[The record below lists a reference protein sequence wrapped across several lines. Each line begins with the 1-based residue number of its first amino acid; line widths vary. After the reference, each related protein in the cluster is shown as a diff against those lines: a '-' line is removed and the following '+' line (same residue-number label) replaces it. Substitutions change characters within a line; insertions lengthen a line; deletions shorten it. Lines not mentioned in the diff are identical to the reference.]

1 MRDINQRRLRYFH
14 AVYTHGKIRTAA
26 DYLNT
31 DSSVITRQIG
41 LLEQEIGFKLFERR
55 PRGVAPTEVAKS
67 LLEYYCKNR
76 EARAEFEA
84 DVRALNE
91 MRRGS
96 IHIATASTFV
106 APLMD
111 VFNQFHRQC
120 PNVSLN
126 IEEIFEPNKII
137 RQILDDILH
146 IGIIHLCPERPD
158 IQLYASVPLPLYMLV
173 SKEHPLAQK
182 QKVTLKEAMSS
193 SLSLPASGVS
203 RELVQSAC
211 RTEKIALPPCIFESD
226 STVARKKFAYDGL
239 GAVFMSIFSAR
250 EEIKKGKLI
259 ALEIDHPFFQ
269 SAKLSLVVRRGKPL
283 LPATHQLLKSL
294 HRGLS
299 IFTHKAEV
307 SDHSLIRSG
316 EEN

>member
-1 MRDINQRRLRYFH
+1 MREINQRRLRYFH
-14 AVYTHGKIRTAA
+14 AVYTHGKIRAAA

-31 DSSVITRQIG
+31 DCSLITRQIC
-41 LLEQEIGFKLFERR
+41 LLEEEIGFKLFERR
-55 PRGVAPTEVAKS
+55 PRGVAPTEVAEL
-67 LLEYYCKNR
+67 LLEYYRKNR
-76 EARAEFEA
+76 EVQAEFET
-84 DVRALNE
+84 DLQALSE

-120 PNVSLN
+120 PDVSLN

-137 RQILDDILH
+137 NQILEDILH

-173 SKEHPLAQK
+173 SKEHPLAHK

-211 RTEKIALPPCIFESD
+211 HKEKIALPPCIFESD
-226 STVARKKFAYDGL
+226 STIARKKFACDGL
-239 GAVFMSIFSAR
+239 GAVFMSVFSAR
-250 EEIKKGKLI
+250 EEIKKGELI
-259 ALEIDHPFFQ
+259 ALEIDHPVFQ

-283 LPATHQLLKSL
+283 LPAIHQLLKSL

-299 IFTHKAEV
+299 IFTHKAKV
-307 SDHSLIRSG
+307 SDRLLIRSG
-316 EEN
+316 EKV